1 MDDFKYVKLTKSQES
16 VSSNYASADTIHV
29 ILFTR
34 FWNNNLTIIFNNLT
48 FNNNYKF
55 VQVGQPLLRLFIVA
69 IVFSHLVSELTLT
82 RLVNI

>member
-16 VSSNYASADTIHV
+16 VSSNYASANTI

-34 FWNNNLTIIFNNLT
+34 FCNNDLTIIFNNLT
-48 FNNNYKF
+48 FNNHYKF

-69 IVFSHLVSELTLT
+69 IVLSHLDVRTDAYSLS
-82 RLVNI
+82 